1 MSDNICFNVFFLLF
15 SGKDIAKVFALH
27 AEMFMKVPDTFD
39 KKEHFKLLFAI
50 LNLIFKKVRLAR
62 FLNPQE
68 RKDLETNVINLSEII
83 FLKFKNMS
91 ITIKMHNVL
100 VHTVKFVRKFH
111 TVGLFSEQ
119 ALESL
124 HQVMHTDERKFLHL
138 NKQPVTKT
146 KCVMDQQNLRAI
158 LE

>member
-1 MSDNICFNVFFLLF
+1 M
-15 SGKDIAKVFALH
+15 FALH

-39 KKEHFKLLFAI
+39 KKEHFKLLFAT

-100 VHTVKFVRKFH
+100 VHTVKFLRKFH

-124 HQVMHTDERKFLHL
+124 HQVMHTDERKFLNL

-146 KCVMDQQNLRAI
+146 KCVMDQQNVRAI
-158 LE
+158 LD